1 MKLPNIKWTYQ
12 DFEDYVLSHEA
23 YMYDR
28 TLYIDKDG
36 KDVKI
41 VSDTYEEY
49 FAKVQ
54 IKLAEAFDTIKV
66 EGIERL
72 CDFTDG
78 TIHAFRYWEGSPS
91 FGEHTDP
98 VDVIIHQCEGAKVM
112 EVAGNI
118 KDIIEDEFLMIPA
131 NTPHRALNDKEGLM
145 FSYGLSDTEQPTSL
159 RKDNGDLQS

>member
-1 MKLPNIKWTYQ
+1 MQLPDIKWTYQ

-54 IKLAEAFDTIKV
+54 IKLVEAFDTIKV

-72 CDFTDG
+72 CDFTEG
-78 TIHAFRYWEGSPS
+78 TIHAFRYWKDSPS
-91 FGEHTDP
+91 FGVHEDP
-98 VDVIIHQCEGAKVM
+98 VDVLLHQCEGKKTM
-112 EVAGNI
+112 EMAGI
-118 KDIIEDEFLMIPA
+118 MKEIFEDEFLMIPA
-131 NTPHRALNDKEGLM
+131 GTPHRALNDEEGLM
-145 FSYGLSDTEQPTSL
+145 FSYGLSDTESPTDL
-159 RKDNGDLQS
+159 HQDDGDL

>member
-1 MKLPNIKWTYQ
+1 MQLPDIKWTYQ

-41 VSDTYEEY
+41 ISDTYEEY

-54 IKLAEAFDTIKV
+54 IKLVEASDTIKV

-72 CDFTDG
+72 CDFTGG
-78 TIHAFRYWEGSPS
+78 TIHAFRYWKSSPS
-91 FGEHTDP
+91 FGVHEDP
-98 VDVIIHQCEGAKVM
+98 VDVLLQQCKGKKSIEI
-112 EVAGNI
+112 AGRMNEI
-118 KDIIEDEFLMIPA
+118 FEDEFLMIPA
-131 NTPHRALNDKEGLM
+131 NTPHRALNDEEGLM
-145 FSYGLSDTEQPTSL
+145 FSYGLSDTESPTDL
-159 RKDNGDLQS
+159 HKDDGDL

>member
-1 MKLPNIKWTYQ
+1 MQLPNLNWSYK

-23 YMYDR
+23 YMWDR
-28 TLYIDKDG
+28 TLYIDIDG

-54 IKLAEAFDTIKV
+54 IKLAESFDTIKV

-72 CDFTDG
+72 CNFTEG

-91 FGEHTDP
+91 FGVHEDP
-98 VDVIIHQCEGAKVM
+98 VDVLLHVTDGEKTI
-112 EVAGNI
+112 EVNGKIQNLL
-118 KDIIEDEFLMIPA
+118 KNDFWHIPA
-131 NTPHRALNDKEGLM
+131 NTPHRALNNKEGLM
-145 FSYGLSDTEQPTSL
+145 FSYGLSDTERHDSVRQ
-159 RKDNGDLQS
+159 DDGDL

>member
-1 MKLPNIKWTYQ
+1 MQLPDIKWTYQ

-54 IKLAEAFDTIKV
+54 IKLVEAFDTIKV

-72 CDFTDG
+72 CDFTGG
-78 TIHAFRYWEGSPS
+78 TIHAFRYWKGSPS
-91 FGEHTDP
+91 FGVHEDP
-98 VDVIIHQCEGAKVM
+98 VDVLLHQCEGKKSI
-112 EVAGNI
+112 EIAGRMNEI
-118 KDIIEDEFLMIPA
+118 FEDEFLMIPA
-131 NTPHRALNDKEGLM
+131 NTPHRALNDEEGLM
-145 FSYGLSDTEQPTSL
+145 FSYGLSDTESPTDL
-159 RKDNGDLQS
+159 HQDDGDL

>member
-1 MKLPNIKWTYQ
+1 MQLPNLKWTYQ

-41 VSDTYEEY
+41 ISDTYEEY

-54 IKLAEAFDTIKV
+54 IKLAESFDTIKV
-66 EGIERL
+66 EGIEKL
-72 CDFTDG
+72 CNFTEG

-91 FGEHTDP
+91 FGVHTDP
-98 VDVIIHQCEGAKVM
+98 VDVLLHVSAGQKTIEINGVIRDLDEG
-112 EVAGNI
+112 
-118 KDIIEDEFLMIPA
+118 DFWHIPA
-131 NTPHRALNDKEGLM
+131 DTPHRALNNKEGLM
-145 FSYGLSDTEQPTSL
+145 FSYGLSDTESTTDL
-159 RKDNGDLQS
+159 RKDDRDL